1 MGVIMKRINAFF
13 ATVILVAG
21 AVSCEHAMNNGSVPI
36 AEFEVT
42 IENVSQSYPILKSGA
57 FAVPTGA
64 SDPAPIGPGGA
75 YEFEFTAP
83 QGARLSLATMFVQS
97 NDWIYSFGEAGIAL
111 YNDDGTKITGDVTS
125 QVNLYDVG
133 TEEDQEPG
141 TGSNQAPRQSGPD
154 TGPEDDNSNVR
165 IVDDA
170 GLPDA
175 DEVIRVTLSSTS
187 EHGFK
192 VRIENVST
200 SGTLQTSEGDKP
212 VPLSPGVWLVHPAS
226 QSALL
231 FTEGEADYGKGLEA
245 IAEDGMPG
253 ELAGNLAEDTGLTV
267 PLSPGAFAVYN
278 GDNPI
283 FDAGEPAPDNGL
295 EEVAE
300 DGMIDMLVSSLSSEG
315 NVSKSEGF
323 NQPVGA
329 SQPGPLLPGDQ
340 YTFTFTAT
348 QGDRLTFATMYVQ
361 SNDLFYSPVEEG
373 IALFSQ
379 TNPVTGDVT
388 DQIRLW
394 DAGTEANEEPGVGG
408 NQVLR
413 QPAPDTG
420 PEDSNPN
427 VRHVNDGYDY
437 GATSDRIKVTIRRTG
452 N

>member
-1 MGVIMKRINAFF
+1 MKQINLLL
-13 ATVILVAG
+13 ATIILVVG
-21 AVSCEHAMNNGSVPI
+21 SVSCENAMNNENVPI
-36 AEFEVT
+36 NEFEVT

-57 FAVPTGA
+57 FAIPTGA
-64 SDPAPIGPGGA
+64 SEPAPIGPGGA
-75 YEFEFTAP
+75 YEFEFRAP

-111 YNDDGTKITGDVTS
+111 YNENGTKMTGDVTS
-125 QVNLYDVG
+125 QLKLYDVG

-141 TGSNQAPRQSGPD
+141 TGSNQAPRQNEPN
-154 TGPEDDNSNVR
+154 TGPADDNSNVR

-170 GLPDA
+170 GLPDV
-175 DEVIRVTLSSTS
+175 DEVIRVSLSSTS
-187 EHGFK
+187 KYGFK

-200 SGTLQTSEGDKP
+200 SSTLQTSEGDKP
-212 VPLSPGVWLVHPAS
+212 VPLSPGVWMVHPAS

-231 FTEGEADYGKGLEA
+231 FTEGEADYGEGLEA
-245 IAEDGMPG
+245 IAEDGMPE
-253 ELAGNLAEDTGLTV
+253 ELADNLAEDTGLTV
-267 PLSPGAFAVYN
+267 PLSPGVFAVYKD
-278 GDNPI
+278 GNPI
-283 FDAGEPAPDNGL
+283 FDAGEPALGNGL

-300 DGMIDMLVSSLSSEG
+300 DGMIDKLISALSSEG
-315 NVSKSEGF
+315 NVSESGGV
-323 NQPVGA
+323 NQPVEA

-340 YTFTFTAT
+340 YKFTFTAT
-348 QGDRLTFATMYVQ
+348 QGDRLSFATMYVQ
-361 SNDLFYSPVEEG
+361 SNDLFYSPMEGG
-373 IALFSQ
+373 IALYSQ

-408 NQVLR
+408 NQALR

-437 GATSDRIKVTIRRTG
+437 GETSARVKITIQTTSL
-452 N
+452 

>member
-1 MGVIMKRINAFF
+1 
-13 ATVILVAG
+13 
-21 AVSCEHAMNNGSVPI
+21 MNNGNVPI
-36 AEFEVT
+36 NEFEVT
-42 IENVSQSYPILKSGA
+42 IENVSQSYPILKSGV
-57 FAVPTGA
+57 FAKPTGA

-97 NDWIYSFGEAGIAL
+97 NDWIYSFGETGIAL
-111 YNDDGTKITGDVTS
+111 YTDDGTKITGDVTS
-125 QVNLYDVG
+125 QINLYDVG

-141 TGSNQAPRQSGPD
+141 TGSNQAPRQSEPD
-154 TGPEDDNSNVR
+154 TGPEDDNNNVR

-170 GLPDA
+170 GLPDV
-175 DEVIRVTLSSTS
+175 DEVIRVSLSSTS
-187 EHGFK
+187 EYGFK

-200 SGTLQTSEGDKP
+200 SSTLQTSEGDKP

-231 FTEGEADYGKGLEA
+231 FAEGQVDYGEGLEA
-245 IAEDGMPG
+245 IAEDGMPE

-267 PLSPGAFAVYN
+267 PLSPGVFAVYN

-283 FDAGEPAPDNGL
+283 FDAGEPASDNGL

-300 DGMIDMLVSSLSSEG
+300 DGMIDMLISALSSEG
-315 NVSKSEGF
+315 NVSESGGF
-323 NQPVGA
+323 NQPLGA

-394 DAGTEANEEPGVGG
+394 DAGTEANEEPGIGG

-413 QPAPDTG
+413 QSAPDTG
-420 PEDSNPN
+420 PKDSNSN
-427 VRHVNDGYDY
+427 VRRVNDGYDY
-437 GATSDRIKVTIRRTG
+437 GETSTRIKVTIQSSS